1 MANKNDLLM
10 LVDGAVGLDDDS
22 KEVNKRI
29 RGVSVPMFG
38 LKSGQA
44 ASWQVNGQT
53 RSKIGQTEQ
62 DGVELGHRTT

>member
-22 KEVNKRI
+22 KEMNQRI

-38 LKSGQA
+38 LKGGQT

-62 DGVELGHRTT
+62 YGVELGH